1 MAGSF
6 ARLGLARLGLV
17 RGDYVAGGNPIT
29 HRLRQISSMERREE
43 ARAFLRMHHEATGG
57 TQAAFSRRWAE
68 VRRGL
73 SRTGFYEHT
82 PEEIAFGARL
92 AWRNHG
98 RCIGR
103 LFWESLEVVDC
114 RQLAEPEAMAC
125 RVADHMTEALGDGR
139 VRSIISVFA
148 PVEGGQIPAYLESQ
162 QITQYA
168 GHVMRDGS
176 IIGDRQNVEATRIAR
191 SLGWRPPDTPG
202 RFDLLPFLIR
212 DADDRRAFFSL
223 PGNAVREVQ
232 IGHPEHPALREM
244 ALRWYAV
251 PCVSGM
257 ILTIGGID
265 YPCAPF
271 NGFYMCTEIASRN
284 LVDAKRYDLLPEI
297 ARAFGL
303 NPAATGAP
311 LWRDTALTELNRAV
325 IHSFQQAGVTMVDHH
340 SASDQFMEFHQREQ
354 AQGRRVAA
362 DWRWIVPPQAS
373 GQCEAFHLRMRNF
386 HPVPNYYNSRA
397 DDGRQLMPY
406 YGDRHR
412 SRRQRIAD
420 RLLRRWKIW
429 KRMAW

>member
-1 MAGSF
+1 MAERF
-6 ARLGLARLGLV
+6 ALRKLARLGLV
-17 RGDYVAGGNPIT
+17 KNGYATGSNPLERRRR
-29 HRLRQISSMERREE
+29 HLSSLEIREE
-43 ARAFLRMHHEATGG
+43 ARAFLQLHGEATGG
-57 TQAAFSRRWAE
+57 TRSAFARRWAD
-68 VRRGL
+68 VRRSL
-73 SRTGFYEHT
+73 SRSGHYEHT
-82 PEEIAFGARL
+82 PDELAFGARL
-92 AWRNHG
+92 AWRNHA

-103 LFWESLEVVDC
+103 LFWESLEVADC
-114 RQLAEPEAMAC
+114 RHVTEPEAMAA
-125 RVADHMTEALGDGR
+125 RIADHMTEALGDGR

-148 PVEGGQIPAYLESQ
+148 PIERQRFPAYVESQ

-168 GHVMRDGS
+168 GHAMADGS
-176 IIGDRQNVEATRIAR
+176 VLGDRQNVEATRIAR
-191 SLGWRPPDTPG
+191 SLGWRPPGDPT

-212 DADDRRAFFSL
+212 DAADRRALFSL
-223 PGNAVREVQ
+223 PTGSVRE
-232 IGHPEHPALREM
+232 IPILHPAHAALAEM

-284 LVDAKRYDLLPEI
+284 LVDVKRYNLIPDI

-303 NPAATGAP
+303 DPAPSGAR

-325 IHSFQQAGVTMVDHH
+325 LHSFRQAGVTMVDHH
-340 SASDQFMEFHQREQ
+340 AASDQYMEFHRREQ

-373 GQCEAFHLRMRNF
+373 SQCEVFHLRMRNF
-386 HPVPNYYNSRA
+386 HPVPNYYYHRG
-397 DDGRQLMPY
+397 DDGLQLMPW

-412 SRRQRIAD
+412 TRPERIVD
-420 RLLRRWKIW
+420 RLTRRWKIW

>member
-1 MAGSF
+1 MAGS
-6 ARLGLARLGLV
+6 LARRSLARFGLL
-17 RGDYVAGGNPIT
+17 RSDYVTGANPLAR
-29 HRLRQISSMERREE
+29 RLRRISALERREE
-43 ARAFLRMHHEATGG
+43 ARAFLRAHNEAAGAG
-57 TQAAFSRRWAE
+57 RAAFERRWAE

-73 SRTGFYEHT
+73 SRSGHYDHT
-82 PEEIAFGARL
+82 PEEIAFGARV

-103 LFWESLEVVDC
+103 LFWESLEVADC
-114 RQLAEPEAMAC
+114 RTITEPEAMAG
-125 RVADHMTEALGDGR
+125 RIADHMGEALGDGR

-148 PVEGGQIPAYLESQ
+148 PVQAGRLPAYLESQ

-168 GHVMRDGS
+168 GHAMPDGT
-176 IIGDRQNVEATRIAR
+176 ILGDRQNVEATRIAR
-191 SLGWRPPDTPG
+191 SLGWQPPGEPG

-212 DADDRRAFFSL
+212 DAADRRMLFSL
-223 PGNAVREVQ
+223 PDGAVREVP
-232 IGHPEHPALREM
+232 IRHPEHAALAELG
-244 ALRWYAV
+244 LRWYAV

-271 NGFYMCTEIASRN
+271 NGFYMGTEIASRN
-284 LVDAKRYDLLPEI
+284 FVDVKRYDLLPDI

-303 NPAATGAP
+303 DAAAPGTP

-325 IHSFQQAGVTMVDHH
+325 LHSFREARVTMVDHH
-340 SASDQFMEFHQREQ
+340 AASDQFMEFHQREQ

-373 GQCEAFHLRMRNF
+373 SQCEVFHLRMRNF
-386 HPVPNYYNSRA
+386 HPVPNYYYNRA
-397 DDGRQLMPY
+397 DDGLQLMPY
-406 YGDRHR
+406 YGDRQR
-412 SRRQRIAD
+412 SRRARMVD
-420 RLLRRWKIW
+420 RVVRRWKIW